1 LVLWILLDGA
11 DGSNGGSLG
20 ANLVLET
27 NREEVSLLGG
37 EVLVLVLDDL
47 LKVVNHIVES
57 FGLLGNSGHKNV
69 FFQ

>member
-11 DGSNGGSLG
+11 DGSNSGSLG
-20 ANLVLET
+20 ADLVLES
-27 NREEVSLLGG
+27 NREEVSFLGG
-37 EVLVLVLDDL
+37 EVLILVLDNL

-57 FGLLGNSGHKNV
+57 LGLLGNSGHKNV